1 MNATLNIILTR
12 LRQFVDNHHILQ
24 RFSFGQ
30 IDTVD
35 LDKFGSYPLL
45 HVVPGQESIDTVC
58 TWSFDV
64 YILDKPRDKDEHSKQ
79 DYQKHVLSDTAQC
92 MRDLVAEITNG
103 GNVFVYS
110 ENWSINVAVPAQYIT
125 QAFNHT
131 LSGVFATVE
140 ISYPWGID
148 ACNLPMSGVTPAD
161 LSCLDATV
169 TVNGE
174 AFDTV
179 PSGGTLDV
187 PVEYENGTPVG
198 TITAGVVVIPDPTCQ
213 DANVEVNGT
222 AYDTVPSG
230 GTLDVAVENTLNN
243 PVGSLVG
250 GAWQVPDGD
259 ITLNSVLVDSVPS
272 DGVTNIV
279 IENTANAPVGSL
291 VGADWVV
298 PDGDVENSDTTYTA
312 SVASGA
318 TLILPDITITEPDA
332 TTISWPAVKNFDV
345 RTLKSGIAYKRPF
358 YSQKNSYAT
367 GDEGSR
373 LQAGTYDYTAPPYP
387 EYCQQLDRS
396 VGATLYYYTLLYN
409 NAFGNKNRFTT
420 AAGVA
425 VTNGAGIAF
434 IDHLTGL
441 MWFGSQQSQS
451 TWSSAFTTVTNANN
465 ANTGG
470 YNDWRLPAI
479 GEWYTAF
486 NYEGGSAAFIAP
498 FENFGAN
505 IFWSAT
511 TNPASTGQAMTVF
524 SGRAISQQTKSVST
538 NRAALVRT
546 FYP

>member
-12 LRQFVDNHHILQ
+12 FRQFVDNHYILK

-30 IDTVD
+30 IDTID

-92 MRDLVAEITNG
+92 MRDLIAEITNG
-103 GNVFVYS
+103 GNVFSFS

-148 ACNLPMSGVTPAD
+148 ACNLPMSGITPAD
-161 LSCLDATV
+161 LTCLDATV

-187 PVEYENGTPVG
+187 PVEYPDGTPVG
-198 TITAGVVVIPDPTCQ
+198 TITSGIVVVPDPTCA

-222 AYDTVPSG
+222 AYDTVASG
-230 GTLDVAVENTLNN
+230 GTIDVVVENTANT

-250 GAWQVPDGD
+250 
-259 ITLNSVLVDSVPS
+259 S
-272 DGVTNIV
+272 
-279 IENTANAPVGSL
+279 
-291 VGADWVV
+291 DWVV

-318 TLILPDITITEPDA
+318 TLVLPDITITEPDA
-332 TTISWPAVKNFDV
+332 TTFTYPSVKNFDV
-345 RTLKSGIAYKRPF
+345 RTLKSGIVYKRPF
-358 YSQKNSYAT
+358 YYQKSSYAT
-367 GDEGSR
+367 GDEGWQ
-373 LQAGTYDYTAPPYP
+373 LGQGTYDYTAPPYP
-387 EYCQQLDRS
+387 EYCQLLDRS
-396 VGATLYYYTLLYN
+396 VGPTLYNYTLLYN

-420 AAGVA
+420 AAGVL
-425 VTNGAGIAF
+425 VSNGVGIAF

-441 MWFGSQQSQS
+441 MWWGTQQSQS
-451 TWSSAFTTVTNANN
+451 TWSNAFTTVNN
-465 ANTGG
+465 ANTAVTGG
-470 YNDWRLPAI
+470 YNNWRLPSV
-479 GEWYTAF
+479 GEWFTAF
-486 NYEGGSAAFIAP
+486 NYEGVSASFIAP

-505 IFWSAT
+505 IFWTST